1 MVFNVFYALAHVY
14 LALLQFSAKVAFKA
28 ITYLEVAV
36 LPVTKN
42 VQYVLLHQ
50 QIVKHAIP
58 ASISVDQLVL
68 LVPTA
73 AYSAPTQLIVSLVA
87 LASSSNLQ
95 LTLVSTVL
103 LFSPP
108 AIFVLI
114 HSVFNVLLG

>member
-1 MVFNVFYALAHVY
+1 MVLNVCCVIAHVC
-14 LALLQFSAKVAFKA
+14 LALLQFSVKVVFKD
-28 ITYLEVAV
+28 ITYLEVTV

-50 QIVKHAIP
+50 QIVKPAIP
-58 ASISVDQLVL
+58 ASISVGQLVL

-73 AYSAPTQLIVSLVA
+73 VKPASTQLTVSLVA
-87 LASSSNLQ
+87 LVSSSNLQ

-108 AIFVLI
+108 AISVLI

>member
-1 MVFNVFYALAHVY
+1 MVLNVCCVIAHVC
-14 LALLQFSAKVAFKA
+14 LALLQFSVKVVFKD
-28 ITYLEVAV
+28 ITYLEVTV

-50 QIVKHAIP
+50 QIVKHVIL
-58 ASISVDQLVL
+58 ASISVGQLVL

-73 AYSAPTQLIVSLVA
+73 VKPASTQLTVSLVA
-87 LASSSNLQ
+87 LVSSSNLQ